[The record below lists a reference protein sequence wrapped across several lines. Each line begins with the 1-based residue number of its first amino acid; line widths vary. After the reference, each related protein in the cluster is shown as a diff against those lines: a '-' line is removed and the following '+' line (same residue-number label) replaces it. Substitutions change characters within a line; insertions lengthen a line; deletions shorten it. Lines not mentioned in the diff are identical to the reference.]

1 MAECFSCM
9 SPRLGKE
16 ELKQPT
22 FHDDTQTDLDHRDE
36 EEQITATDGTREN
49 PSPSKQSSMLVT
61 PPVTQSSVQQSTEAA
76 PANKEKEDSKSKHD
90 AILRKLGILYLD
102 DKVTRAR
109 VHETETDETI
119 LRDAG
124 ISIIEAPEFKE
135 EQQKK
140 LKNEKKQ
147 EFIDKI
153 SKKSMSHRDKV
164 ILKESGVLNL
174 DTPIDAPLP
183 NEEKHGKILS
193 EKKSAL
199 VTFSQSTLGSGSL
212 NSSYADRKLQR
223 RLKKGWTTTGREC
236 VCGMPVISNKA
247 KGSYECV
254 ICGVVD
260 DDKYQDEVDDI
271 FQVESHMVGGSPG
284 VFLLDSDTNM
294 SSLPSSMDYTDE
306 ASEEALRQELG
317 NYLFHG
323 WVLLGT
329 TCPMCGSLPL
339 IGNTSDTSDAP
350 PVCVR
355 CG

>member
-1 MAECFSCM
+1 M

-16 ELKQPT
+16 ELKQHT
-22 FHDDTQTDLDHRDE
+22 FHDDTQTDLDHLDE
-36 EEQITATDGTREN
+36 EEQITAIDGTREN
-49 PSPSKQSSMLVT
+49 PSPSKQSSIS
-61 PPVTQSSVQQSTEAA
+61 QSSLQQSTEAV

-153 SKKSMSHRDKV
+153 SKKSMSHRDAM
-164 ILKESGVLNL
+164 ILKESGVLNI

-199 VTFSQSTLGSGSL
+199 VSFSQSTLGSGSL

-223 RLKKGWTTTGREC
+223 RLKKGWATTGREC

-260 DDKYQDEVDDI
+260 DDKYHDEVDDI

-306 ASEEALRQELG
+306 SEEALRQELG
-317 NYLFHG
+317 KYLFHG

-329 TCPMCGSLPL
+329 TCPMCSFPL